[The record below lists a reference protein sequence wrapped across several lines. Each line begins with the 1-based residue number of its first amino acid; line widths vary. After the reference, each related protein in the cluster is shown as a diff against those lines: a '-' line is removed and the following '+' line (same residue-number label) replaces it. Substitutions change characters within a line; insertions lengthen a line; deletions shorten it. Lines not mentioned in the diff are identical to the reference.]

1 MNLSTQ
7 RYLPGFTR
15 YSSLLAFVRFVTI
28 ISEWW
33 LRKKSL
39 PCGNV
44 LKGVIGTRSARIE
57 FWMHLNSL
65 FNKCRRTV
73 ILILTKLCQ
82 DEQNKKSTA
91 VLPRSRTDFV
101 SMNFTRWDWQ
111 LVVGKSH
118 LLFLGADRVGG
129 GGGGGG
135 DRKWVRMLVVPFR
148 GQNQWSGTFYGVS
161 NFSGLPDTQLVPFRV
176 FFAQ

>member
-1 MNLSTQ
+1 MKIILMPPWKEKKAWTVDIAI
-7 RYLPGFTR
+7 
-15 YSSLLAFVRFVTI
+15 SLAMLQKNTLCPRSAQIEFRMH
-28 ISEWW
+28 
-33 LRKKSL
+33 LKSL
-39 PCGNV
+39 
-44 LKGVIGTRSARIE
+44 
-57 FWMHLNSL
+57 FH
-65 FNKCRRTV
+65 KCRRTV
-73 ILILTKLCQ
+73 ILIPTKLCQ

-135 DRKWVRMLVVPFR
+135 DQKWVRMLVVPFR

-161 NFSGLPDTQLVPFRV
+161 NFSGLPET
-176 FFAQ
+176 

>member
-1 MNLSTQ
+1 MFTSDNWINLSTQ

-33 LRKKSL
+33 VRKKSL

-73 ILILTKLCQ
+73 ILIPTKLCQ

-91 VLPRSRTDFV
+91 VLLRSRTDFV
-101 SMNFTRWDWQ
+101 STQTLVDYHIPSWYLLGCFSLNKMPEISITRTILMIWPEPLEHIDKGFLIFGIFKFF
-111 LVVGKSH
+111 LV
-118 LLFLGADRVGG
+118 
-129 GGGGGG
+129 
-135 DRKWVRMLVVPFR
+135 
-148 GQNQWSGTFYGVS
+148 
-161 NFSGLPDTQLVPFRV
+161 
-176 FFAQ
+176 